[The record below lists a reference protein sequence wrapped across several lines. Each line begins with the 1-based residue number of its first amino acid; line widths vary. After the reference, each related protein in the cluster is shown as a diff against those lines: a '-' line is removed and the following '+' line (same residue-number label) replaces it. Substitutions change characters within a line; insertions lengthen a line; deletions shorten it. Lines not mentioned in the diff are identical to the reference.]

1 MTGSQ
6 GAEGVVNGK
15 IDAIGHVLFGQAHAV
30 HHAGQRGVD
39 QYEAR
44 RHTEYGQEQGE
55 RARREQARDRGEEEQ
70 DAATDRAH
78 LTVQQPH
85 DLFGKDPQQGAD
97 EGRDIEQACSPAAGI
112 RQEFPHTEGR
122 QVQDRG
128 MREDAQGAD
137 EHEQQ
142 QARLAQHS

>member
-1 MTGSQ
+1 MARSRESGLEGSR
-6 GAEGVVNGK
+6 
-15 IDAIGHVLFGQAHAV
+15 L
-30 HHAGQRGVD
+30 
-39 QYEAR
+39 
-44 RHTEYGQEQGE
+44 
-55 RARREQARDRGEEEQ
+55 EEQ

-112 RQEFPHTEGR
+112 GQEFPHTEGR